1 MMHENKKTDRWPV
14 FALVCLAMIVS
25 VPLHADDWKQIG
37 SAHAAHKVE
46 TDKIVIHD
54 RTEFRDVK
62 LRVENLAIMFKNV
75 KVVFDNGEE
84 QTLPVREY
92 ISAGN
97 ETRSFSLQGGPRRI
111 SKIYVEY
118 ESRPTTQHLG
128 LKEGKLIVYASQ

>member
-1 MMHENKKTDRWPV
+1 MLDHKRINTKPVVAIVWLTMM
-14 FALVCLAMIVS
+14 VS
-25 VPLHADDWKQIG
+25 VPMCADDWKQIG

-46 TDKIVIHD
+46 TEKFVIHD
-54 RTEFRDVK
+54 KTEFRDLK
-62 LRVENLAIMFKNV
+62 LRVENLAIEFKDV

-84 QTLPVREY
+84 QTLPVRSY

-111 SKIYVEY
+111 SKVYVEY

-128 LKEGKLIVYASQ
+128 LKQGKLIVYARQ

>member
-1 MMHENKKTDRWPV
+1 M
-14 FALVCLAMIVS
+14 LVS
-25 VPLHADDWKQIG
+25 VLMYADDWKQIG
-37 SAHAAHKVE
+37 SSHAAHKVE

-62 LRVENLAIMFKNV
+62 FRVENLAIIFKNV

-84 QTLPVREY
+84 QTLPVRAY

-97 ETRSFSLQGGPRRI
+97 ETRSFSLKGGPLRI
-111 SKIYVEY
+111 SKIYIEY

-128 LKEGKLIVYASQ
+128 LKQGKLIVYAKQ